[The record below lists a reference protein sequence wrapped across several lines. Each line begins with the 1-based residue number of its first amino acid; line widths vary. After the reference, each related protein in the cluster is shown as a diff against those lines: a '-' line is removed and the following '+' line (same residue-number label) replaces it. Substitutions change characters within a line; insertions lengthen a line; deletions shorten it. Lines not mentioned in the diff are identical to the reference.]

1 MSDSSAKGKRISFI
15 TFLMNGGYYAV
26 DVTKVTEL
34 LEIVPITRVPRAP
47 EYLRGVISLHGDVV
61 PIIDCRVK
69 FSVPAA
75 ADTVETCIVVMN
87 ITTESKLAKVGGIV
101 DSVSEVIEIDES
113 EILPLPSW
121 GDYQSIESLAGI
133 IKVNDQLVMVLD
145 ADKEFQKDA
154 VALDQLQMT
163 ESAV

>member
-1 MSDSSAKGKRISFI
+1 MSDSSVKGKRISFI
-15 TFLMNGGYYAV
+15 TFLMNGGHYAV

-34 LEIVPITRVPRAP
+34 LDMVPITRVPRAP
-47 EYLRGVISLHGDVV
+47 EYLRGVINLRGDVV
-61 PIIDCRVK
+61 PVFDCRLK

-75 ADTVETCIVVMN
+75 ADSVETCIVVMN
-87 ITTESKLAKVGGIV
+87 ITAESRLAKVGGIV
-101 DSVSEVIEIDES
+101 DSVSEVIEVDES

-121 GDYQSIESLAGI
+121 GDYQSMESLTGI
-133 IKVNDQLVMVLD
+133 IKLNDQLVMVLD
-145 ADKEFQKDA
+145 ADKEFLKDV

>member
-1 MSDSSAKGKRISFI
+1 MSNSSAKGKRISFI

-34 LEIVPITRVPRAP
+34 LEMVPITSVPRAP
-47 EYLRGVISLHGDVV
+47 EYLRGVINLHGDVV
-61 PIIDCRVK
+61 PVIDCRLK
-69 FSVPAA
+69 FSVLAA
-75 ADTVETCIVVMN
+75 ADTVETCIVVMS
-87 ITTESKLAKVGGIV
+87 IATEGKLAKVGGIV

-121 GDYQSIESLAGI
+121 GDYQSMESLSGI
-133 IKVNDQLVMVLD
+133 IKLNDHLVMVLD
-145 ADKEFQKDA
+145 ADKEFQKDV
-154 VALDQLQMT
+154 VALDQLQIA